1 MVIKQEMIAFIDKVM
16 NQKYIWIM
24 KYLIL
29 ILILAITNQS
39 FALSEQEEFELYKE
53 FKAQKASESSS
64 QNQND
69 ETNESNQKEVN
80 VYITNSNDSKTDSGN
95 QFNQKAFYY
104 YENQKKS
111 LGTAGVFAFFI
122 PTAGHA
128 YAGNWLRGLP
138 FLLFE
143 AVGVG
148 MMSDAITYGEEEC
161 YYSYYHSYYY
171 CEEEEIIDEDQY
183 ALGLGILVVAKIWEV
198 FDARATAKN
207 YNEDLKRGLN
217 LVFTVDPRYNF
228 VSGIQY
234 NF

>member
-1 MVIKQEMIAFIDKVM
+1 MVIKLEIIAFIDKVM

-64 QNQND
+64 QNQSDTSND
-69 ETNESNQKEVN
+69 DADTQKEVN
-80 VYITNSNDSKTDSGN
+80 VYITNSNDSKTDSSN

-111 LGTAGVFAFFI
+111 LGAAAALAFFI
-122 PTAGHA
+122 PTSGHA

-148 MMSDAITYGEEEC
+148 IMSDAVSYGEDEC
-161 YYSYYHSYYY
+161 YYSYYYSY
-171 CEEEEIIDEDQY
+171 CEEEEVIDEDQY

-198 FDARATAKN
+198 FDARATAEN
-207 YNEDLKRGLN
+207 YNENLKRGLN
-217 LVFTVDPRYNF
+217 LVFNIDPRYNL
-228 VSGIQY
+228 VTGIQY

>member
-64 QNQND
+64 QNQSDTSND
-69 ETNESNQKEVN
+69 DADTQKEVN

-111 LGTAGVFAFFI
+111 LGTAGAFAFFI

-148 MMSDAITYGEEEC
+148 MMSDAVSYGEEEC
-161 YYSYYHSYYY
+161 YYSYYYSY

-183 ALGLGILVVAKIWEV
+183 VLGLGILVVAKIWEV

-217 LVFTVDPRYNF
+217 LVFTVDPRYNL